1 MRQHRFIKASKE
13 EVELLKSQLKK
24 PMSRQESVRIEGL
37 LLSIKGY
44 TMEQIVDILEVNR
57 DTISRWFNRWDQ
69 GKMNNLANLPKS
81 GRRRIYTETEEKK

>member
-1 MRQHRFIKASKE
+1 MRQHRFIKASEE
-13 EVELLKSQLKK
+13 EVKLLKAQLKQ

-57 DTISRWFNRWDQ
+57 DTVSRWFNRWDK
-69 GKMNNLANLPKS
+69 GKMDNLANLPKS
-81 GRRRIYTETEEKK
+81 GRRRIYLAEEEKK